1 MFNPIIEPALFFLCL
16 DSSVLRWKLQ
26 SNRRLVQSLLPPP
39 LRLPHLF
46 SVYRPPPG
54 EAGPGVLRLLWYVL
68 LWRSVQLVTHFQNL
82 MPVKRW
88 RKITKWV
95 PFKFKCMYKSFWSFR
110 NLCFH
115 WVSSKIGIHVS
126 LWTIVWERSIWNLW
140 ECRSSSLSTVF
151 LSFTL
156 CVGLQRLHLPSIVFA
171 CFWMFSLLVAAQLM
185 LNNGSISNRLWKWWR
200 VNLHKL
206 FFARWIV
213 FFSLV
218 KFHCFKR
225 LWRRTKAAAFVNLWK
240 KEEVF

>member
-1 MFNPIIEPALFFLCL
+1 MN
-16 DSSVLRWKLQ
+16 
-26 SNRRLVQSLLPPP
+26 NSL
-39 LRLPHLF
+39 
-46 SVYRPPPG
+46 G
-54 EAGPGVLRLLWYVL
+54 KA
-68 LWRSVQLVTHFQNL
+68 
-82 MPVKRW
+82 
-88 RKITKWV
+88 
-95 PFKFKCMYKSFWSFR
+95 FK
-110 NLCFH
+110 
-115 WVSSKIGIHVS
+115 
-126 LWTIVWERSIWNLW
+126 ERNLW

-225 LWRRTKAAAFVNLWK
+225 LWSRTKAAAFVNLWK
-240 KEEVF
+240 KRGGFLKMCLLGNGALKIYWKRVFPNFLDTKKRIHKRGKLSAKHKDD